1 MVIMSENIGIYH
13 EFTASYFLAIFCPLK
28 NFLRKI
34 FHKLRVVRNIF
45 FFLLLQAKDEMNSSH
60 FPNHDSLIMHIL
72 VMFESDQENTTL
84 SHHLTILF
92 SFLQHFTELLLP
104 SFFTSFL
111 DAWQLLLIPLGIPR
125 TCVGIYYKTCCK
137 WKKDVKKK

>member
-1 MVIMSENIGIYH
+1 MAVEKYYEWLWKYWIYH
-13 EFTASYFLAIFCPLK
+13 KFMKLPIEHHIFLAIFSSQK
-28 NFLRKI
+28 FFWRKI
-34 FHKLRVVRNIF
+34 FHKLRVVHNIF

-92 SFLQHFTELLLP
+92 SFLQHFYWS
-104 SFFTSFL
+104 SFPIFFHILFRRLATAIDTSR
-111 DAWQLLLIPLGIPR
+111 D
-125 TCVGIYYKTCCK
+125 T
-137 WKKDVKKK
+137 